1 MIEMNDRQRKLV
13 FAGIVVALAFIGI
26 YLTLPSPDSPAK
38 RATSKPTSTG
48 DSALPTGPTTAP
60 PGISTPI
67 SPDNFDIYQLLP
79 FSKADFAAAADVGQ
93 RFMVAYET
101 YRFDDTQ
108 QTYTQRFQGLL
119 TTDLQNQL
127 TQSFLA
133 PGLIDQRK
141 QDQEVAQGSATI
153 DSVRT
158 FGATSITF
166 LITGHQQLSKAG
178 HVSPVSQ
185 QYAVTVAHTGT
196 SWQTYSV
203 EPSSIGQSGDSSGQG
218 PG

>member
-1 MIEMNDRQRKLV
+1 MVEMNDRQRKLV

-26 YLTLPSPDSPAK
+26 YLTLPSPDSPEK
-38 RATSKPTSTG
+38 HATPKPIG

-67 SPDNFDIYQLLP
+67 TADTFDIYKLLP
-79 FSKADFAAAADVGQ
+79 FSKSDFATAADVGQ

-108 QTYTQRFQGLL
+108 QTFTQRFQGLL

-127 TQSFLA
+127 VQSFFA

-178 HVSPVSQ
+178 HVSPVNQ
-185 QYAVTVAHTGT
+185 QFAVTVAHVGT

-203 EPSSIGQSGDSSGQG
+203 EPSNFGQSGDTSGQG